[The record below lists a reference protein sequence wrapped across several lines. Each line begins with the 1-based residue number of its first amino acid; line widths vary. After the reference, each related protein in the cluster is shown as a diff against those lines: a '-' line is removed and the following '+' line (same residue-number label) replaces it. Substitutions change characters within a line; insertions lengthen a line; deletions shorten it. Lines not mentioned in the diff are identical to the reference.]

1 MKVTVRVKLVP
12 SPEQARALEATLD
25 ACNRAADHASRV
37 AQTTGARHKY
47 ALQEVV
53 YHELKADFGLSAQP
67 AVRVLGKVADA
78 YTTRSAN
85 LKNGNLGRKGS
96 QRRARAEARAIT
108 FRPDAA
114 QPFDARCLSWQMDA
128 RTVSIWTI
136 QGRMKHL
143 PFVGSPEQLK
153 LLATCRQGESDLLCQ
168 DGQWFLSAT
177 CEVPEQPLN
186 TEPEGFVG
194 VDLGIVEIAT
204 TSTGDRYAG
213 RRLNRYRRRQN
224 RMRAKLQKKGT
235 KSAKRVL
242 KRRRRREARRA
253 RDVNH
258 RISKHIVERA
268 ERTGH
273 GITLEDLRGIRGR
286 VRQATQQRS
295 MLHSWSFAQLRDFI
309 VYKARRAGVPVLVV
323 DPAYTSQTCSAC
335 GHTDRRNRPSRAWF
349 VCRGCGV
356 VLHADVNAS
365 RNLAHR
371 GQAAWNA
378 GRRSTAPA
386 PSG

>member
-12 SPEQARALEATLD
+12 SPEQARALAATLD

-47 ALQEVV
+47 ALQEAL
-53 YHELKADFGLSAQP
+53 YHEVKADFGLSAQP

-78 YTTRSAN
+78 YTTREAN

-96 QRRARAEARAIT
+96 QRRARAQARAIT
-108 FRPDAA
+108 FRRDAA

-128 RTVSIWTI
+128 RTGSIWTTR
-136 QGRMKHL
+136 GRMKNL

-177 CEVPEQPLN
+177 CQVPEQPLN

-194 VDLGIVEIAT
+194 VDPGIVEIAT
-204 TSTGDRYAG
+204 TSEGDRYAG
-213 RRLNRYRRRQN
+213 RGLNRYRRRQN
-224 RMRAKLQKKGT
+224 RLRAKLQKKGT

-242 KRRRRREARRA
+242 KRRRRRQARRA

-273 GITLEDLRGIRGR
+273 GIALEDLRGIRGR
-286 VRQATQQRS
+286 VRQAKQQRS
-295 MLHSWSFAQLRDFI
+295 VLHAWSFAQLRDFI
-309 VYKARRAGVPVLVV
+309 VYKARRAGVAVVVV
-323 DPAYTSQTCSAC
+323 DPAYSSQTCSAC
-335 GHTDRRNRPSRAWF
+335 GHTDRGNRASRAWF

-356 VLHADVNAS
+356 VLHADVHAS
-365 RNLAHR
+365 RNLARR
-371 GQAAWNA
+371 GRAAWNA

-386 PSG
+386 PST